1 MLLPLIAPA
10 DAPIYV
16 NPKQY
21 EGILRRRRAR
31 AKAESENRL
40 TKGRK
45 VWEDSSCS
53 WVTPLTLPTFMV
65 VGTELPLQ
73 AAFAML
79 PLEDH
84 ITIRYRENNPASLH
98 VIFFSCQLWQY
109 PDNIELRNW
118 LMN

>member
-10 DAPIYV
+10 DALVYV

-45 VWEDSSCS
+45 V
-53 WVTPLTLPTFMV
+53 
-65 VGTELPLQ
+65 
-73 AAFAML
+73 
-79 PLEDH
+79 
-84 ITIRYRENNPASLH
+84 
-98 VIFFSCQLWQY
+98 
-109 PDNIELRNW
+109 
-118 LMN
+118 